1 MKKTLSLT
9 LGSLL
14 LVAATA
20 IPSLANVL
28 ATSTRTTAD
37 VFSDNL
43 SHFVPLDNAG
53 TTMIPFVTVANNT
66 KVVITYNAECSV
78 KGPVAGSVNANFAWL
93 DLDILV
99 DGGAAPPSSDDNAFC
114 TDHGNHLLANWV
126 SAATTVVYTV
136 PLAGVHWVRVRGTL
150 RNFDAGD
157 QWRLDD
163 SATIVAQ

>member
-1 MKKTLSLT
+1 MKKLFVT
-9 LGSLL
+9 LGTFL
-14 LVAATA
+14 LVALTA

-28 ATSTRTTAD
+28 ATSTRTTANI
-37 VFSDNL
+37 FGDNL
-43 SHFVPLDNAG
+43 SHFVPLNNAG
-53 TTMIPFVTVANNT
+53 ATTFVFFTTANNT
-66 KVVITYNAECSV
+66 RVVITYNAECSV
-78 KGPVAGSVNANFAWL
+78 RGPVAASIDANFAWL

-99 DGGAAPPSSDDNAFC
+99 DGVAAAPSSDDNAFC

-136 PLAGVHWVRVRGTL
+136 PLAGFHRVQVRGTL